1 MKDMNP
7 LEKSTPRPQQ
17 ANLQV
22 YTIEGNHSTRDRKK
36 ALNWTSGNNLP
47 PSFWETRL
55 HVREYLVLN
64 KIIMNGKKKKK
75 MQGSS
80 EITCPKFQK
89 EKVQGKLYSHA
100 KPIIIQEWQ
109 LAYFSEKKGCFLL
122 TVVYFCWEEY

>member
-1 MKDMNP
+1 MKKKSADF
-7 LEKSTPRPQQ
+7 LEWKIWILLKKAHQRPQQ

-64 KIIMNGKKKKK
+64 KIIINGIKKKKK
-75 MQGSS
+75 
-80 EITCPKFQK
+80 CKAAVK
-89 EKVQGKLYSHA
+89 
-100 KPIIIQEWQ
+100 
-109 LAYFSEKKGCFLL
+109 
-122 TVVYFCWEEY
+122 